1 MLQAASQYVVTG
13 CPSVVTTASDGTG
26 EQAN

>member
-13 CPSVVTTASDGTG
+13 CHSVMTTASHGTG